1 MVPIARFDRAILYA
15 MHVHGGPAGMT
26 GLGQEEKF
34 ERNPVALGRSALV
47 SPLSGNDAA

>member
-26 GLGQEEKF
+26 GAKLAPGPQILFRRK
-34 ERNPVALGRSALV
+34 
-47 SPLSGNDAA
+47 D